1 MATWKKVLVSGSS
14 IAVNEL
20 TASGH
25 INAFTSSVH
34 SIGPI
39 TSSGG
44 ISASGNYVGKST
56 AVSFIGTS
64 SFADSAEGGTLADG
78 KILIGNGS
86 NVTTAVTPS
95 GDASISN
102 TGVIAIGS
110 GVIINADVKSDAAIV
125 QTKINTNVD
134 LGGNITFGN
143 QTNDTVTFTGPISAT
158 NITATGNTALGN
170 ATGDTVTILGNI
182 TSSGTTTLGN
192 AASDFITIRGNITG
206 SANGTISQSRIITE
220 EITGSN
226 AITGLTLSGNVTA
239 SGQIVASLGFR
250 GNVVGTSTGV
260 VADAIDGDAIAD
272 NAVDTEHIA
281 DDAIEEEHIGDGEVK
296 TAAIANDA
304 VTADKLASNAVV
316 NASVASSAAIAY
328 SKLAA
333 MTNANILVGNGS
345 NVPAVVAVSGDVS
358 LANNGAFTIGADK
371 VDGSKLTNDV
381 TIAQDLTVARDLV
394 VARNIS
400 GSGNLDATDA
410 FFSGHGH
417 VVGNF
422 TASGNISSSVTS
434 TGSFGQ
440 IETPTGINFTDDNS
454 SNQGA
459 KIFFTGASSQDK
471 IVIQAGTRNML
482 EIHNPYNASAEGE
495 VVVNEDSLLIDF
507 RVESADKSH
516 MLYVDSTNNKVG
528 IGAGAEPGEALEV
541 VGNIS
546 ASGTIRAGA
555 GTTTGFIGTASFAGA
570 IADDGITTAAIGDEQ
585 VTLAKL
591 AHAAANT
598 VLVRDAN
605 SAGDP
610 SFKAVTNKQILIG
623 DGTGFTAAVLSGDV
637 TMGNNG
643 AVAIEDDA
651 VDADAL
657 AANAVVNASI
667 AANAAIAHSKLAA
680 LASTKVLVGN
690 GTNVATEV
698 ALSGDVTMANN
709 GAVTIE
715 ANAVDGSKLSDNVT
729 IAGNFAVNGTTAL
742 GNGTADTVTILG
754 NITHSGTTTLGNAAS
769 DFVTMTGNLTGSAG
783 GTISQSR
790 IFTDTIKHGH
800 AETGLT
806 LNSNVT
812 ASGQVSA
819 SLGFIAD
826 QLAIGFIGTAS
837 YVNSFAGAGITNGKF
852 LVGNGSGVGTEVNM
866 SGDATMANNGAV
878 TIEANAVDGSKLAD
892 DIVIAGNLTVTSD
905 LIVNGDTTQLSV
917 TNLNV
922 DDQFIL
928 LNSGSNSGDGG
939 IIVQT
944 AGAGGTHIGAGLGF
958 DDSLARWVI
967 SAKDQI
973 AHNAT
978 AFAPNAQGA
987 PQMLVAVSASASP
1000 PSGNPTDFGAAA
1012 ASRVGMMHVETD
1024 TGDIYIFS

>member
-333 MTNANILVGNGS
+333 MTSANILVGNGS

-400 GSGNLDATDA
+400 GSGDLDATDA

-440 IETPTGINFTDDNS
+440 IETPTGINFTGDNS

-459 KIFFTGASSQDK
+459 KVFFTGASSQDK

-482 EIHNPYNASAEGE
+482 EIHNPYNNASEGE

-657 AANAVVNASI
+657 AADAVVNASI

-690 GTNVATEV
+690 GSNVATEV

-754 NITHSGTTTLGNAAS
+754 NITHSGTTTLGNGVT
-769 DFVTMTGNLTGSAG
+769 DFVVIAGNLTGSVN

-790 IFTDTIKHGH
+790 IITDEVTGI
-800 AETGLT
+800 ATTGLT
-806 LNSNVT
+806 LTTNVT
-812 ASGQVSA
+812 ASGEISA
-819 SLGFIAD
+819 SLGFVGD
-826 QLAIGFIGTAS
+826 LVGTAS
-837 YVNSFAGAGITNGKF
+837 FVNSFAGAGITNGKF
-852 LVGNGSGVGTEVNM
+852 LVGNGSGIGTEVNM
-866 SGDATMANNGAV
+866 SGDATMDNAGEL
-878 TIEANAVDGSKLAD
+878 TIEANSVDGSKLAD